1 MYALGESPN
10 VTSAMSAVWK
20 SLVATPSGFIPG
32 EMQLPSLKPFFVSF
46 AKAGDGAWLD
56 DDVVTL
62 DEDTGGC

>member
-10 VTSAMSAVWK
+10 VTSAKSVVWA

-32 EMQLPSLKPFFVSF
+32 EMQAPSLKPFFVSF
-46 AKAGDGAWLD
+46 TKAGDASWLA